1 MEKYLDIYRKNNFR
15 TPYEYADFLNIH
27 LLYENLGII
36 NGYYNKM
43 NRQKYIHINHNLTEH
58 EKLFTC
64 AHELGHALM
73 HPDVNTSFLLN
84 STLISVNKY
93 EIEANTFAINLL
105 ISDDELEHY
114 KDYSIE
120 QLSRLYGYS
129 EELIELRLKK

>member
-1 MEKYLDIYRKNNFR
+1 
-15 TPYEYADFLNIH
+15 
-27 LLYENLGII
+27 
-36 NGYYNKM
+36 M